1 MPACVYDC
9 CANPT
14 IEAATNF
21 NRCIF
26 YQIPSSRMVM
36 TKPVGSL
43 EEMLGLSGA
52 DSMIIQVDELNSEL
66 AHYNSLSDD
75 NDETSN
81 ENFDEDG
88 VDLDAFSIQNIDVDD
103 SEEPT

>member
-43 EEMLGLSGA
+43 VEMLGLSGA
-52 DSMIIQVDELNSEL
+52 DSMILQVDELNSEL

-75 NDETSN
+75 NED
-81 ENFDEDG
+81 FDEDG

-103 SEEPT
+103 SEEST